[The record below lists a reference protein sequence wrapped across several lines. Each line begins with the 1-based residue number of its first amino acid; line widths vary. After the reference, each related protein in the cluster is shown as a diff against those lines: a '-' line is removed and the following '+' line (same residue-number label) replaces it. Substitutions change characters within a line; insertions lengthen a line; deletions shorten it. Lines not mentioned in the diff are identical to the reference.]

1 MNTNWVIAS
10 RGMYKVSLD
19 LPSFA
24 RYARSLSLWS
34 NFIIY
39 LPILYSWKHQ
49 NYSAH
54 PSHPSSPLRR
64 LSLAVFT
71 SSSTLLDSEITFYLF
86 FFNFFKIVF
95 FYPFFLSI
103 FLNNFSRKWL
113 LFQNNYFE
121 WVFLL
126 KPPHPFLTPSSLP
139 PHPLLTP
146 SSVLKIRWCP
156 LLTPQ
161 NKVVSPPHLFLIPS
175 HSLLIPPQ
183 PSSFYFQFLLIH
195 NIYFISLFYYNP
207 LLFLSESS
215 EIGWIK
221 DFCLSFLYHLI

>member
-1 MNTNWVIAS
+1 MSGWITTTNNTALSWTKTNHYIKFQVDRMNTNWVIAS

-54 PSHPSSPLRR
+54 PSHLSSPLRR

-86 FFNFFKIVF
+86 FFSFFKIVV
-95 FYPFFLSI
+95 FYL
-103 FLNNFSRKWL
+103 
-113 LFQNNYFE
+113 
-121 WVFLL
+121 
-126 KPPHPFLTPSSLP
+126 
-139 PHPLLTP
+139 
-146 SSVLKIRWCP
+146 
-156 LLTPQ
+156 
-161 NKVVSPPHLFLIPS
+161 
-175 HSLLIPPQ
+175 
-183 PSSFYFQFLLIH
+183 SFYQYFHTTFQENDKFSTIIVL
-195 NIYFISLFYYNP
+195 N
-207 LLFLSESS
+207 
-215 EIGWIK
+215 
-221 DFCLSFLYHLI
+221 